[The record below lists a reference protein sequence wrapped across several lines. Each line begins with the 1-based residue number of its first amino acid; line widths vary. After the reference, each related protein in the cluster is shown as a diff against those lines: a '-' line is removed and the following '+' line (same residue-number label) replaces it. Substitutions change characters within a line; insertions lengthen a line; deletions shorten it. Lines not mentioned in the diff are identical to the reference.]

1 MTAAIAPIAALGNL
15 AAATWIDPA
24 TEATAGAAA
33 VNPGSTANFAHA
45 LSNGIDQVQATQ
57 NTADNLAIQSATG
70 QLTDPAAY
78 TIAATQA
85 QLMTQLMTTLESKG
99 VEAFNQIMSMQA

>member
-1 MTAAIAPIAALGNL
+1 MTAPIAAIGAISGLGSAGSVAP
-15 AAATWIDPA
+15 AAATNTDSA
-24 TEATAGAAA
+24 T
-33 VNPGSTANFAHA
+33 NFAKA
-45 LSNGIDQVQATQ
+45 LGNGIDQVQSAQT
-57 NTADNLAIQSATG
+57 NADSLAVQAATG
-70 QLTDPAAY
+70 QLTDPATY